1 MVSNKKFFINNIK
14 LKNKKISL
22 KSSKVYILAEAG
34 VSHFGSLKL
43 AKRLVNLAVDA
54 GADAVKFQAYITEDL
69 VSKKFTK
76 WFKRYKIKEV
86 NFNFLKQIKNYCK
99 KKGINFLCTPHTI
112 SVIPWIKKLNPSAVK
127 VGSGEIGNF
136 VFLKKLI
143 NLNKPIILS
152 LGMHNYDDLKQL
164 KKFFIKQKFKKL
176 ILLNCTTIYP
186 SKAKDLNILAI
197 KEIRNIFGDIIIGY
211 SDHTDNELACISSVA
226 LGAKIIEKH
235 ISVKFYVKNAQDW
248 KVSFDTKKLQSMI
261 KKIRDQE
268 TMLKIKKDFSSKRE
282 LKQKIWATKSIY
294 AGNEI
299 KKKSKILMS
308 DLKFLRPGDGI
319 PCSKVNLVINRLAK
333 KNMSKGYKI
342 KIKDFK

>member
-1 MVSNKKFFINNIK
+1 
-14 LKNKKISL
+14 
-22 KSSKVYILAEAG
+22 
-34 VSHFGSLKL
+34 
-43 AKRLVNLAVDA
+43 
-54 GADAVKFQAYITEDL
+54 
-69 VSKKFTK
+69 
-76 WFKRYKIKEV
+76 
-86 NFNFLKQIKNYCK
+86 
-99 KKGINFLCTPHTI
+99 
-112 SVIPWIKKLNPSAVK
+112 
-127 VGSGEIGNF
+127 
-136 VFLKKLI
+136 
-143 NLNKPIILS
+143 
-152 LGMHNYDDLKQL
+152 MHNYDDLKQL

-268 TMLKIKKDFSSKRE
+268 TMLKIKKNFSSKRE